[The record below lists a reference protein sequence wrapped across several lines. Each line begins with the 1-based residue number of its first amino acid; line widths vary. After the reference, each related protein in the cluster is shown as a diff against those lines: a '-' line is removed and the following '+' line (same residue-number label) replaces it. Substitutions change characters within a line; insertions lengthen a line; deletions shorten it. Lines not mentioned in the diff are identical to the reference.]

1 MTHQMASVA
10 QFTDS
15 IKLVTMVHKWNVN
28 RITELQAIA
37 TALGSDTATHDTT
50 MKSGPAQILQPGN
63 AKNTKFTND
72 VLLIVNQ
79 GKAGNLTTAQMSAA
93 ITSGLAGFVPPVN
106 TTAPAVTGT
115 PSLGNNLTCS
125 NGVWSGAPTAYTYQW
140 LRGGAQIAG
149 ATSNVHAVVGA
160 DSGATLTCRV
170 TAENKAGST
179 SALSNGVAVP

>member
-1 MTHQMASVA
+1 MASVA

-15 IKLVTMVHKWNVN
+15 IKLVTILHKWNAN
-28 RITELQAIA
+28 RVTELQAIA
-37 TALGSDTATHDTT
+37 TALGSDTATHDATLKT
-50 MKSGPAQILQPGN
+50 APAGLQPGN
-63 AKNTKFTND
+63 RANTKFTND

-115 PSLGNNLTCS
+115 PSVGSNLTCS
-125 NGVWSGAPTAYTYQW
+125 NGTWNGAPTTYTYQW
-140 LRGGAQIAG
+140 LRGGATIAG
-149 ATSNVHAVVGA
+149 ATSAVHACVGA
-160 DSGATLTCRV
+160 DSGTTLTCRV

-179 SALSNGVAVP
+179 SALSNGVAVT